1 MARPKSN
8 KKRYNFLI
16 DSSTYDEFSDVC
28 EKEGFVR
35 SKKLEIYMKKFI
47 EKNRALL
54 EKIKKR
60 LGKG

>member
-16 DSSTYDEFSDVC
+16 DRSTYDNFSGVC

-35 SKKLEIYMKKFI
+35 SKKLEIHMKEFI
-47 EKNRALL
+47 EKNKALL

-60 LGKG
+60 IGKG